1 MRGMTKVTVA
11 VLYGGRSAEH
21 EISLLSAQNVV
32 ASLDTEK
39 YEPLLIGIDRSG
51 RWFLSGTSVDVLD
64 GGDVSKIRLRDD
76 SSPVGLIPAGPAS
89 DLRAENHD
97 RLPRVDVIF
106 PVLHGPYG
114 EDGTIQGLAK
124 LADIPC
130 VGAGLLGSAV
140 GMDKDVMKR
149 LLRDAG
155 IPIAP
160 FHSVRA
166 HERERLSFAA
176 LRDELGLPLFVKP
189 ANLGSSVG
197 ISRVGSEREYRHAL
211 DEAFAYDRKVI
222 VEQAVEGREIE
233 CSVLG
238 NDEPIASTAG
248 EIVMESGFYSYD
260 AKYVD
265 ENGAK
270 LIIPADLS
278 SSELTL
284 VQETAIKTF
293 VSLECAGMARVDG
306 FLTASGEFV
315 VNEINTI
322 PGFTRISM
330 YPKLFEASGI
340 TQRELIDRLIS
351 MAIERHNQERGLRLT
366 PR

>member
-32 ASLDTEK
+32 ASLDREK
-39 YEPLLIGIDRSG
+39 YDPVLIGIDRSG
-51 RWFLSGTSVDVLD
+51 QWFLSGNSVDVLD
-64 GGDVSKIRLRDD
+64 GGDVSKIRLNSDAA
-76 SSPVGLIPAGPAS
+76 PVGLVPAGPAS
-89 DLRAENHD
+89 NLRSEKHAE
-97 RLPRVDVIF
+97 LPSIDVLF

-130 VGAGLLGSAV
+130 VGAGVLGSAV

-155 IPIAP
+155 VPIAP
-160 FHSVRA
+160 FRSVHSHQADPTSFSRL
-166 HERERLSFAA
+166 RE
-176 LRDELGLPLFVKP
+176 ELGVPLFVKP

-197 ISRVGSEREYRHAL
+197 ISRVENQSEYGKAL
-211 DEAFAYDRKVI
+211 EEAFAYDRKII
-222 VEQAVEGREIE
+222 VEQAVVGREIE
-233 CSVLG
+233 CSILG

-270 LIIPADLS
+270 LIIPANLNKTQLS
-278 SSELTL
+278 L
-284 VQETAIKTF
+284 VQKTAIETF
-293 VSLECAGMARVDG
+293 VALECSGMARVDG
-306 FLTASGEFV
+306 FLTPDDRFV

-322 PGFTRISM
+322 PGFTHISM

-340 TQRELIDRLIS
+340 PQRELIDRLIS
-351 MAIERHNQERGLRLT
+351 LAIERHEQERELRLT